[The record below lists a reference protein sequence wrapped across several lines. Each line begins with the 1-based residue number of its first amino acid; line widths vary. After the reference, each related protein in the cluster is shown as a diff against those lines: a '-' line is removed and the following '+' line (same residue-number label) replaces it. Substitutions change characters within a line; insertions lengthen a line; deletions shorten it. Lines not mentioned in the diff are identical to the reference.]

1 MEEIIEQE
9 EEWDDDFED
18 DSSLELFKPQAKGF
32 FQLLFESFKYL
43 TIKLPSIAI
52 IVIPVFFVVE
62 FLVPSLVEFL
72 VPEITR
78 DITGWEWVDKGILYW
93 INKMI
98 MIGVEALFAV
108 IIGGIA
114 WIALIRVIA
123 ASMHGEKLPPIQALK
138 DGTSMLPMFIVTA
151 IIFYSLIV
159 IGLVFLIIP
168 GIILAVWFA
177 FWQFSYVLR
186 GHGAISALMYSKKL
200 VDDNFLRVSLNI
212 LGITV
217 IMLVLNYYAIDL
229 IANIIAIQVAEEG
242 SFTYTMVNA
251 ILVGSG
257 RLFEGLRIIFLMTLF
272 MDLESK
278 N

>member
-9 EEWDDDFED
+9 EEWDDDFDD
-18 DSSLELFKPQAKGF
+18 DSSLDLFRPQAKGF

-62 FLVPSLVEFL
+62 FLVPSLVEL
-72 VPEITR
+72 IDPKLSGE
-78 DITGWEWVDKGILYW
+78 ITGWKWFDNSFFFWTNKILRW
-93 INKMI
+93 
-98 MIGVEALFAV
+98 GVEALLAA

-151 IIFYSLIV
+151 LIFYTIFI

-168 GIILAVWFA
+168 GIILAIWFA

-186 GHGAISALMYSKKL
+186 GHGAISALTYSKKL
-200 VDDNFLRVSLNI
+200 VDDNFVRVSLNI
-212 LGITV
+212 VGIMF
-217 IMLVLNYYAIDL
+217 IMFILNYFAIDIIASKIALQVDADEGLVYAIVD
-229 IANIIAIQVAEEG
+229 
-242 SFTYTMVNA
+242 A
-251 ILVGSG
+251 ILRASG

-278 N
+278 D

>member
-9 EEWDDDFED
+9 EEWDDDFDD
-18 DSSLELFKPQAKGF
+18 DSSLELFRPQAKGF

-93 INKMI
+93 VNKMI
-98 MIGVEALFAV
+98 MIGVEALFAA

-138 DGTSMLPMFIVTA
+138 DGVSMLPMFIVTA
-151 IIFYSLIV
+151 IIFYILII
-159 IGLVFLIIP
+159 IGLVLFIIP
-168 GIILAVWFA
+168 GIVLAIWFA
-177 FWQFSYVLR
+177 FWQFSFVLR
-186 GHGAISALMYSKKL
+186 GHGAMSALMYSKKL
-200 VDDNFLRVSLNI
+200 VDDNFVRVSLNI
-212 LGITV
+212 VGIMF
-217 IMLVLNYYAIDL
+217 IMLILNYYAIDL
-229 IANIIAIQVAEEG
+229 IANKIAFQVDADEG
-242 SFTYTMVNA
+242 FVYTMVNA
-251 ILVGSG
+251 ILVGFG
-257 RLFEGLRIIFLMTLF
+257 RLFEGLRIIFLLTLF
-272 MDLESK
+272 MDLEAK
-278 N
+278 K

>member
-72 VPEITR
+72 DPEITR

-98 MIGVEALFAV
+98 LIGVEALFAV

-159 IGLVFLIIP
+159 IGLVFFIIP

>member
-1 MEEIIEQE
+1 MVE
-9 EEWDDDFED
+9 
-18 DSSLELFKPQAKGF
+18 
-32 FQLLFESFKYL
+32 
-43 TIKLPSIAI
+43 
-52 IVIPVFFVVE
+52 FFVPLIVTFIPDFAE
-62 FLVPSLVEFL
+62 DF
-72 VPEITR
+72 
-78 DITGWEWVDKGILYW
+78 TGYGW
-93 INKMI
+93 INDFIDKMVR
-98 MIGVEALFAV
+98 IGVEALLAA

-159 IGLVFLIIP
+159 IGLVFFIIP

-186 GHGAISALMYSKKL
+186 GHGTISALMYSKKL

-229 IANIIAIQVAEEG
+229 IANTIAIQVAEEG

-272 MDLESK
+272 MDLEDK

>member
-9 EEWDDDFED
+9 EEWDDDLDD

-62 FLVPSLVEFL
+62 FLVPLVVTFMPDFAENL
-72 VPEITR
+72 TSY
-78 DITGWEWVDKGILYW
+78 GW
-93 INKMI
+93 INDFIDKMI
-98 MIGVEALFAV
+98 KVGVEALLAS

-151 IIFYSLIV
+151 IIFYSLII

-168 GIILAVWFA
+168 GIILAIWFA

-186 GHGAISALMYSKKL
+186 GHGAISALTYSKKL

-212 LGITV
+212 VGITV
-217 IMLVLNYYAIDL
+217 IMFILNYYVIDL
-229 IANIIAIQVAEEG
+229 IASKIALQVAEEG
-242 SFTYTMVNA
+242 EFIYTIVNA
-251 ILVGSG
+251 ILVGFG
-257 RLFEGLRIIFLMTLF
+257 RLFEGLRIIFLLTLF
-272 MDLESK
+272 MDLEDK

>member
-72 VPEITR
+72 DPEITR

-159 IGLVFLIIP
+159 IGLVFFIIP

-217 IMLVLNYYAIDL
+217 IMLILNYYAIDL
-229 IANIIAIQVAEEG
+229 IANTIAIQVAEEG

-272 MDLESK
+272 MDLEDK

>member
-18 DSSLELFKPQAKGF
+18 DSSLEFFKPQAKGF

-62 FLVPSLVEFL
+62 FLVPYLVEAF
-72 VPEITR
+72 VKEITG

-93 INKMI
+93 VNKMI
-98 MIGVEALFAV
+98 MIGVEALFAA

-123 ASMHGEKLPPIQALK
+123 ASMHGENLPPIQALK
-138 DGTSMLPMFIVTA
+138 DGISMLPMFIVTA
-151 IIFYSLIV
+151 IIFYSLLI

-168 GIILAVWFA
+168 GIILAIWFA
-177 FWQFSYVLR
+177 FWEFSFVLR
-186 GHGAISALMYSKKL
+186 GHGAMSALMYSKKL
-200 VDDNFLRVSLNI
+200 VDDNFVRVSLNI
-212 LGITV
+212 IGITI
-217 IMLVLNYYAIDL
+217 IMLILNYYAIDL
-229 IANIIAIQVAEEG
+229 IANKIAIQVDADEG
-242 SFTYTMVNA
+242 LLYTSINA
-251 ILVGSG
+251 ILGASG

-272 MDLESK
+272 MDLENK
-278 N
+278 K

>member
-1 MEEIIEQE
+1 VNMEEIIEQE

-62 FLVPSLVEFL
+62 FFVPLIVTFIPDFAEDF
-72 VPEITR
+72 
-78 DITGWEWVDKGILYW
+78 TGYGW
-93 INKMI
+93 INDFIDKMVR
-98 MIGVEALFAV
+98 IGVEALLAA

>member
-9 EEWDDDFED
+9 DEWDDDLDD

-62 FLVPSLVEFL
+62 FLVPYLVEAF
-72 VPEITR
+72 VKEITG

-93 INKMI
+93 VNKMI
-98 MIGVEALFAV
+98 MIGVEALFAA

-138 DGTSMLPMFIVTA
+138 DGISMLPMFIVTA
-151 IIFYSLIV
+151 IIFYSLLI

-168 GIILAVWFA
+168 GIIIAIWFA
-177 FWQFSYVLR
+177 FWEFSFVLR
-186 GHGAISALMYSKKL
+186 GHGAMSALMYSKKL
-200 VDDNFLRVSLNI
+200 VDDNFVRVSLNI
-212 LGITV
+212 IGITI
-217 IMLVLNYYAIDL
+217 IMLILNYYAIDL
-229 IANIIAIQVAEEG
+229 IANKIAIQVDADEG
-242 SFTYTMVNA
+242 LLYTSINA
-251 ILVGSG
+251 ILGASG
-257 RLFEGLRIIFLMTLF
+257 RLFEGLRIIFLLTLF

-278 N
+278 K

>member
-1 MEEIIEQE
+1 VNMEEIIEQE
-9 EEWDDDFED
+9 EEWDDDLDD
-18 DSSLELFKPQAKGF
+18 DSSLELFRPQAKGF

-62 FLVPSLVEFL
+62 FVVPLVVTFTPDFAEDLTSY
-72 VPEITR
+72 
-78 DITGWEWVDKGILYW
+78 GWINDF

-98 MIGVEALFAV
+98 KVGVEALLAA

-123 ASMHGEKLPPIQALK
+123 ASMHGEKIPPIQALK
-138 DGTSMLPMFIVTA
+138 DGTTMLPMFIMTA
-151 IIFYSLIV
+151 IIFYVLII
-159 IGLVFLIIP
+159 IGLVLFVIP
-168 GIILAVWFA
+168 GIILAIWFA
-177 FWQFSYVLR
+177 FWQFSFVLR

-212 LGITV
+212 VGITV

-229 IANIIAIQVAEEG
+229 IANTIAIQVAEEG

-272 MDLESK
+272 MDLENK

>member
-9 EEWDDDFED
+9 EEWDDDFDD

-43 TIKLPSIAI
+43 IIKLPSIAI

-62 FLVPSLVEFL
+62 FLVPSLVEVL
-72 VPEITR
+72 VPELTG

-93 INKMI
+93 VNKMI
-98 MIGVEALFAV
+98 MIGTEALFAA

-138 DGTSMLPMFIVTA
+138 DGVSMLPMFIVTA
-151 IIFYSLIV
+151 IIFYILII
-159 IGLVFLIIP
+159 IGLVILIIP
-168 GIILAVWFA
+168 GIVLAIWFA
-177 FWQFSYVLR
+177 FWQFSFVLR
-186 GHGAISALMYSKKL
+186 GHGAMSALMHSKKL
-200 VDDNFLRVSLNI
+200 VDDNFVRVSLNI
-212 LGITV
+212 VGITV
-217 IMLVLNYYAIDL
+217 IMLILNYYAIDL
-229 IANIIAIQVAEEG
+229 IANKIAFQVDANEGFVYTII
-242 SFTYTMVNA
+242 NA
-251 ILVGSG
+251 ILVGFG

-272 MDLESK
+272 MDLEDK

>member
-9 EEWDDDFED
+9 EEWDDDLDD

-62 FLVPSLVEFL
+62 FIVPLVVTFIPDFAEDLTSY
-72 VPEITR
+72 
-78 DITGWEWVDKGILYW
+78 GWINDF

-98 MIGVEALFAV
+98 KVGVEALLAA

-123 ASMHGEKLPPIQALK
+123 ASMHGENLPPIQALK
-138 DGTSMLPMFIVTA
+138 DGTTMLPMFIVTA
-151 IIFYSLIV
+151 IIFYVLII
-159 IGLVFLIIP
+159 IGLVLFVIP
-168 GIILAVWFA
+168 GIILAIWFA
-177 FWQFSYVLR
+177 FWQFSFVLR

-212 LGITV
+212 VGITV
-217 IMLVLNYYAIDL
+217 IMLILNYYAIDL
-229 IANIIAIQVAEEG
+229 IASKIALQVAEEG

-272 MDLESK
+272 MDLENK

>member
-62 FLVPSLVEFL
+62 FLVPSLVEAF

-93 INKMI
+93 VNKMV
-98 MIGVEALFAV
+98 MIGVEALFAA

-123 ASMHGEKLPPIQALK
+123 ASMHGENLPPIQALK
-138 DGTSMLPMFIVTA
+138 DGISMLPMFIVTA
-151 IIFYSLIV
+151 IIFYSLLI

-168 GIILAVWFA
+168 GIILAIWFA
-177 FWQFSYVLR
+177 FWEFSFVLR
-186 GHGAISALMYSKKL
+186 GHGAMSALMYSKKL
-200 VDDNFLRVSLNI
+200 VDDNFVRVSLNI
-212 LGITV
+212 IGITI
-217 IMLVLNYYAIDL
+217 IMLILNYYAIDF
-229 IANIIAIQVAEEG
+229 IANKIAIQFDADEG
-242 SFTYTMVNA
+242 LLYTSINA
-251 ILVGSG
+251 ILGASG

-272 MDLESK
+272 MDLENK
-278 N
+278 K

>member
-9 EEWDDDFED
+9 EEWDDDFDD
-18 DSSLELFKPQAKGF
+18 DSSLELFRPQAKGF

-93 INKMI
+93 VNKII
-98 MIGVEALFAV
+98 MIGTEALFAA

-123 ASMHGEKLPPIQALK
+123 ASMHGEKLSPIQALK
-138 DGTSMLPMFIVTA
+138 DGVSMLPMFIVTA
-151 IIFYSLIV
+151 IIFYILII
-159 IGLVFLIIP
+159 IGLVFFIIP
-168 GIILAVWFA
+168 GIVLAIWFA
-177 FWQFSYVLR
+177 FWQFSFVLR
-186 GHGAISALMYSKKL
+186 GHGAMSALMYSKKL
-200 VDDNFLRVSLNI
+200 VDDNFVRVSLNI
-212 LGITV
+212 VGIMF
-217 IMLVLNYYAIDL
+217 IMLILNYYAIDL
-229 IANIIAIQVAEEG
+229 IANTIALQVDADEG
-242 SFTYTMVNA
+242 FVYTIVNA
-251 ILVGSG
+251 ILVGFG
-257 RLFEGLRIIFLMTLF
+257 RLFEGLRIIFLLTLF

-278 N
+278 K

>member
-18 DSSLELFKPQAKGF
+18 DSSLEFFKPQAKGF

-62 FLVPSLVEFL
+62 FLVPYLVEAF
-72 VPEITR
+72 VKEITG

-93 INKMI
+93 VNKMI
-98 MIGVEALFAV
+98 MIGVEALFAA

-138 DGTSMLPMFIVTA
+138 DGISMLPMFIVTA
-151 IIFYSLIV
+151 IIFYSLLI

-168 GIILAVWFA
+168 GIIIAIWFA
-177 FWQFSYVLR
+177 FWEFSFVLR
-186 GHGAISALMYSKKL
+186 GHGAMSALMYSKKL
-200 VDDNFLRVSLNI
+200 VDDNFVRVSLNI
-212 LGITV
+212 IGITI
-217 IMLVLNYYAIDL
+217 IMLILNYYAIDF
-229 IANIIAIQVAEEG
+229 IANKIAIQFDADEG
-242 SFTYTMVNA
+242 LLYTSINA
-251 ILVGSG
+251 ILGASG

-272 MDLESK
+272 MDLENK
-278 N
+278 K

>member
-9 EEWDDDFED
+9 DEWDDDFED
-18 DSSLELFKPQAKGF
+18 DSSLEFFKPQAKGF

-62 FLVPSLVEFL
+62 FLVPYLVEAF
-72 VPEITR
+72 VKEITG

-93 INKMI
+93 VNKMI
-98 MIGVEALFAV
+98 MIGVEALFAA

-138 DGTSMLPMFIVTA
+138 DGISMLPMFIVTA
-151 IIFYSLIV
+151 IIFYSLLI

-168 GIILAVWFA
+168 GIIIAIWFA
-177 FWQFSYVLR
+177 FWEFSFVLR
-186 GHGAISALMYSKKL
+186 GHGAMSALMYSKKL
-200 VDDNFLRVSLNI
+200 VDDNFVRVSLNI
-212 LGITV
+212 IGITI
-217 IMLVLNYYAIDL
+217 IMLILNYYAIDL
-229 IANIIAIQVAEEG
+229 IANKIAIQFDADEG
-242 SFTYTMVNA
+242 LLYTSINA
-251 ILVGSG
+251 ILGASG

-272 MDLESK
+272 MDLENK
-278 N
+278 K

>member
-9 EEWDDDFED
+9 EEWDDDLDD

-52 IVIPVFFVVE
+52 IVIPVFLVVE
-62 FLVPSLVEFL
+62 LLVPFLVEFL

-78 DITGWEWVDKGILYW
+78 DITGREWVDKGILYW
-93 INKMI
+93 VNKMM
-98 MIGVEALFAV
+98 MIGVEALFAA

-123 ASMHGEKLPPIQALK
+123 ASMLGEKLPPIQALK

-151 IIFYSLIV
+151 IIFYSLLI

-186 GHGAISALMYSKKL
+186 GHGAISALIYSKKL
-200 VDDNFLRVSLNI
+200 VDDNFVRVSLNI
-212 LGITV
+212 VGITV
-217 IMLVLNYYAIDL
+217 IMLILNYYAIDL
-229 IANIIAIQVAEEG
+229 IANKIAFQVDAGEG
-242 SFTYTMVNA
+242 FVYTIVDV
-251 ILVGSG
+251 ILRASG
-257 RLFEGLRIIFLMTLF
+257 RLFEGLRIIFLLTLF
-272 MDLESK
+272 MDLENK

>member
-9 EEWDDDFED
+9 DEWDDDFED

-62 FLVPSLVEFL
+62 FLVPYLVEAF
-72 VPEITR
+72 VKEITG

-93 INKMI
+93 VNKMI
-98 MIGVEALFAV
+98 MIGVEALFAA

-138 DGTSMLPMFIVTA
+138 DGISMLPMFIVTA
-151 IIFYSLIV
+151 IIFYSLLI

-168 GIILAVWFA
+168 GIIIAIWFA
-177 FWQFSYVLR
+177 FWEFSFVLR
-186 GHGAISALMYSKKL
+186 GHGAMSALMYSKKL
-200 VDDNFLRVSLNI
+200 VDDNFVRVSLNI
-212 LGITV
+212 IGITI
-217 IMLVLNYYAIDL
+217 IMLILNYYAIDL
-229 IANIIAIQVAEEG
+229 IANKIAIQVDADEG
-242 SFTYTMVNA
+242 LLYTSINA
-251 ILVGSG
+251 ILGASG
-257 RLFEGLRIIFLMTLF
+257 RLFEGLRIIFLLTLF

-278 N
+278 K

>member
-9 EEWDDDFED
+9 EEWDDDLD
-18 DSSLELFKPQAKGF
+18 DDTSFELFKPQAKGF

-62 FLVPSLVEFL
+62 FVVPLVVTFTPDFAEDLTSY
-72 VPEITR
+72 
-78 DITGWEWVDKGILYW
+78 GW
-93 INKMI
+93 INDFIDKMI
-98 MIGVEALFAV
+98 KVGVEALLAS

-151 IIFYSLIV
+151 IIFYSLII

-168 GIILAVWFA
+168 GIILAIWFA

-186 GHGAISALMYSKKL
+186 GHGAFSALMYSKKL

-212 LGITV
+212 IGITV
-217 IMLVLNYYAIDL
+217 IMLILNYYAIDL
-229 IANIIAIQVAEEG
+229 IASKIALQVAEEG
-242 SFTYTMVNA
+242 DFIYTIVNA

-257 RLFEGLRIIFLMTLF
+257 RLFEGLRIIFLLTLF
-272 MDLESK
+272 MDLEDK
-278 N
+278 NK

>member
-9 EEWDDDFED
+9 EEWDDDLDD

-62 FLVPSLVEFL
+62 FLVPSLVEAF

-93 INKMI
+93 VNKMV
-98 MIGVEALFAV
+98 MIGVEALFAA

-123 ASMHGEKLPPIQALK
+123 ASMHGENLPPIQALK
-138 DGTSMLPMFIVTA
+138 DGISMLPMFIVTA
-151 IIFYSLIV
+151 IIFYSLLI

-168 GIILAVWFA
+168 GIILAIWFA
-177 FWQFSYVLR
+177 FWEFSFVLR
-186 GHGAISALMYSKKL
+186 GHGAMSALMYSKKL
-200 VDDNFLRVSLNI
+200 VDDNFVRVSLNI
-212 LGITV
+212 IGITI
-217 IMLVLNYYAIDL
+217 IMLILNYYAIDF
-229 IANIIAIQVAEEG
+229 IANKIAIQFDADEG
-242 SFTYTMVNA
+242 LLYTSINA
-251 ILVGSG
+251 ILGASG

-272 MDLESK
+272 MDLENK
-278 N
+278 K